1 MEAFRTGTRFETW
14 LQRTRAVG
22 SEPTVTAFESVA
34 SAEGGRGAGVPA
46 WYPYEVWLHQIR
58 RPQQGRDGTV
68 K

>member
-1 MEAFRTGTRFETW
+1 MEASRTGTSFETW
-14 LQRTRAVG
+14 LQRARALE

-46 WYPYEVWLHQIR
+46 WDPYEVWLHRIR
-58 RPQQGRDGTV
+58 RPQQVRDGTV